1 MDLLADVAL
10 VLAGTLTALIA
21 GLFFS
26 FAFAT
31 NRGLARLGDT
41 GYLRAMQSINVA
53 IVNPVFLL
61 AFLGPVVLLPLA
73 LILRLQDGW
82 SAVGGLLLA
91 ATLLYIAGGFG
102 VTVGANIPLNNRLDA
117 VELVTATDAEAT
129 TVRGWFEGPWMR
141 WHALRTISTTLAV
154 TLVLIAALL
163 S

>member
-1 MDLLADVAL
+1 MDLLADATL

-26 FAFAT
+26 FSFVT
-31 NRGLARLGDT
+31 NRGLGRLGDI

-53 IVNPVFLL
+53 IVNPVFLA
-61 AFLGPVVLLPLA
+61 AFLGPLVLLPLA

-82 SAVGGLLLA
+82 SAEGGLLLA
-91 ATLLYIAGGFG
+91 ACALYVVGGFG

-117 VELVTATDAEAT
+117 VDLHSATDAEASS
-129 TVRGWFEGPWMR
+129 VRRWFEVPWAR
-141 WHALRTISTTLAV
+141 WHALRTAATTLSVASV
-154 TLVLIAALL
+154 LVAALM